1 MKISDKEFKT
11 IFFIGNYHFYVTI
24 PMRNKSSFM
33 FRVIECGKDCKA
45 IEIYLKDYLRFKKK
59 YKPHE
64 FQIREKLTVFLTCV
78 KVSNIIYWETLVRRK
93 SLAYNNKWKLIY
105 LKKYLRMKYDME

>member
-24 PMRNKSSFM
+24 PIRNKSSFM

-45 IEIYLKDYLRFKKK
+45 IEIYLRDYLRSRSR
-59 YKPHE
+59 YNPHK
-64 FQIREKLTVFLTCV
+64 FFLKDNLKVFLT
-78 KVSNIIYWETLVRRK
+78 KIEISNIIYWEVLVKRK
-93 SLAYNNKWKLIY
+93 CLAYSNNWKGIY
-105 LKKYLRMKYDME
+105 FRKYEKK